1 MTHSIPLQQS
11 LWESL
16 VALAKKKRKK
26 PSSLVQQAVRDFLQ
40 RVADE
45 DLLAE
50 SDHQARKTGMN
61 ADNVESLIARH
72 RIKARA

>member
-1 MTHSIPLQQS
+1 LQES

-26 PSSLVQQAVRDFLQ
+26 PSSLVQQAVRDYLQ

-45 DLLAE
+45 ELLAE
-50 SDHQARKTGMN
+50 SERQARRSGIS
-61 ADNVESLIARH
+61 AANVESLIAER